1 MRIAEQTQ
9 NITQN
14 RRGTW
19 KWFLLLLTH
28 LLTYSLTLCLYAGEP
43 ATITGNKMKML
54 QKGDILEFIGNV
66 KLVQQNLTITADKMK
81 SNEKTGMVEGYGSIT
96 VRYSSGT
103 ENTYAWGDTA
113 EYNKNSG
120 SGIFTGNVKIKRT
133 LSKPPSGMDTNVI
146 NPGRDDKLSD
156 SNGLNLTCEE
166 LEIFE
171 FGDRYHAIKNVQ
183 INQEYTVATSSE
195 AFYDHKTKEIF
206 LTGGPPKIIR
216 TDEKGHSEYSGDKIA
231 IVTDK
236 EKFTVLGN
244 VRTKM
249 VMK

>member
-9 NITQN
+9 N
-14 RRGTW
+14 RRRT
-19 KWFLLLLTH
+19 KMWFLLFAFTTYHLPLTTH
-28 LLTYSLTLCLYAGEP
+28 CLYAGEP
-43 ATITGNKMKML
+43 ATITGDKMKML

-66 KLVQQNLTITADKMK
+66 KLVQQNLTITADRMK
-81 SNEKTGMVEGYGSIT
+81 SNEKTGMVEGCGSIKIK
-96 VRYSSGT
+96 YSSGT

-120 SGIFTGNVKIKRT
+120 SGIFTGNVKVKRT
-133 LSKPPSGMDTNVI
+133 VSQKSTGTDTNAV
-146 NPGRDDKLSD
+146 D
-156 SNGLNLTCEE
+156 LTCEE

-183 INQEYTVATSSE
+183 INREYTVATSSE

-216 TDEKGHSEYSGDKIA
+216 TDEKGHSEYSGDKIS
-231 IVTDK
+231 IITDT
-236 EKFTVLGN
+236 ELFTILGN
-244 VRTKM
+244 VKTKIW
-249 VMK
+249 K

>member
-1 MRIAEQTQ
+1 MPGRFFI
-9 NITQN
+9 
-14 RRGTW
+14 
-19 KWFLLLLTH
+19 LLLSYFFIFSFSRFLF
-28 LLTYSLTLCLYAGEP
+28 CAP
-43 ATITGNKMKML
+43 ATITGDKMKML

-96 VRYSSGT
+96 VKYSSDT

-113 EYNKNSG
+113 EYNKNNG
-120 SGIFTGNVKIKRT
+120 SGIFTGNVKVKRT
-133 LSKPPSGMDTNVI
+133 VSKKPKDT
-146 NPGRDDKLSD
+146 D
-156 SNGLNLTCEE
+156 SIVLTCEK
-166 LEIFE
+166 LEIFD
-171 FGDRYHAIKNVQ
+171 FGDRYRAIKNVQ

-195 AFYDHKTKEIF
+195 AFYDNKTKEIF
-206 LTGGPPKIIR
+206 LTGGPARIIR
-216 TDEKGHSEYSGDKIA
+216 NDENGHSEYSGDKIS

-244 VRTKM
+244 VKSKM